1 MDIRIFLIV
10 TEIGNFLDFIIESF
24 NQEVQPLVDLVDG
37 IVKYEGGGNETGL
50 LSCFFKPDDLAEKIR
65 NLIDQRKISLD
76 IFFLFKRIF

>member
-24 NQEVQPLVDLVDG
+24 NQKVFFFRAVQPLVDLVDG

-65 NLIDQRKISLD
+65 NLID
-76 IFFLFKRIF
+76 